1 MNSRV
6 NTTNGH
12 SSTLCYRPSTDSLAL
27 VADLHPFFGVD
38 AMVGPPASLCQ
49 IFPTSQSLSAPL
61 SAAANGTAE
70 PGAHPRPGCRP
81 WGSDHPGLA
90 ERGAG
95 AWAPTTRRTL
105 LPPDLRWPGESP
117 RLPAPRSLAAYKPP
131 RWGYFSTTLPP
142 AASSFS
148 LAFSAASFVTFSRTG
163 LGALSTRSLA
173 SLRPRDVRARTSLMT
188 WIFLSPA
195 AVRTTSNSSFSSS
208 GSAATAAGPAGPATA
223 TGAAAVTPN
232 LSSSC
237 RSSSDSSRTVMPP
250 IASSNSCVFAI
261 SYLLNLVEASGGL
274 LGFGARRRRGVRC
287 GGGFCGDGFRGGGV
301 CGRYGGCLGRLGG
314 RFR

>member
-27 VADLHPFFGVD
+27 VADLHPFFGVE

-70 PGAHPRPGCRP
+70 PGDPGAGPGAPTTRDSP
-81 WGSDHPGLA
+81 NGVPGPGL
-90 ERGAG
+90 RL
-95 AWAPTTRRTL
+95 TRRTL

-232 LSSSC
+232 LSSNALTN
-237 RSSSDSSRTVMPP
+237 SDSSRTVMPP

-287 GGGFCGDGFRGGGV
+287 GGGFCGG
-301 CGRYGGCLGRLGG
+301 
-314 RFR
+314 